1 MTITAGEDRLA
12 PDQLPVRVPAS
23 ASEATSVETRI
34 GYLLSAAHEDLPG
47 AHEVLGRL
55 RSELPGALRDA
66 FEREEAEALLD
77 VHKAMY
83 AIYELPLSDP
93 LFPGTVHQH
102 SPWLAE
108 VRWQIEQA
116 WLRFELAAIRHR
128 LPDPAAVANGD
139 AIGAWFLA
147 EAAHETELD
156 RRVVRFLAEEADLD
170 QFKLFVLS
178 DGPLNYRFFDALVLA
193 EIHFS
198 ERVKEEI
205 SQHMWDEC
213 GNGDGA
219 LAHTVQFTR
228 TLRTLGLTLPR
239 IPVWED
245 WRPYA
250 GHNLYFLLGFHR
262 RHYLKALGS
271 LAMPELF
278 DSDRDQAVV
287 DGLERLGF
295 RGEKDFEYFFN
306 HVEGDADHGPS
317 WIERVIVPAVEANPA
332 AAIELAIGGALRM
345 EAMRRYNGYLAS
357 RFGLIQHAAA
367 GPGPLP

>member
-1 MTITAGEDRLA
+1 MTISARDDRLA
-12 PDQLPVRVPAS
+12 PRGLPIRVPAS
-23 ASEATSVETRI
+23 AAEATNVETQV
-34 GYLLSAAHEDLPG
+34 GYLLSG
-47 AHEVLGRL
+47 AHT
-55 RSELPGALRDA
+55 ELPGAGEVLARLRSSLPGVLDA
-66 FEREEAEALLD
+66 AFGREDAAALLD
-77 VHKAMY
+77 VQKALY

-93 LFPGTVHQH
+93 LFPGTAHQH

-108 VRWQIEQA
+108 VRWQIESA
-116 WLRFELAAIRHR
+116 WLRFELAGIQHR
-128 LPDPAAVANGD
+128 LPDPAAVQTGEG
-139 AIGAWFLA
+139 ISAWFMQ
-147 EAAHETELD
+147 EAANETELD
-156 RRVVRFLAEEADLD
+156 RRVVSFLAREADLE

-193 EIHFS
+193 EVHFS

-205 SQHMWDEC
+205 SHHMWDEC

-219 LAHTVQFTR
+219 YSHTVQFSR
-228 TLRTLGLTLPR
+228 TLQTLGLTLPR
-239 IPVWED
+239 VPVWED

-262 RHYLKALGS
+262 RHYFKSLGS

-278 DSDRDQAVV
+278 DSARDQAVV

-295 RGEKDFEYFFN
+295 RGDADFEYYLN

-317 WIERVIVPAVEANPA
+317 WIDHVIVPAVEAEPA
-332 AAIELAIGGALRM
+332 SAIELATGGALRM

-357 RFGLIQHAAA
+357 RFGLIQHA
-367 GPGPLP
+367 GVG

>member
-1 MTITAGEDRLA
+1 MTITASDDRLA
-12 PDQLPVRVPAS
+12 PDQLPVRVPAR
-23 ASEATSVETRI
+23 AADATSLETQV
-34 GYLLSAAHEDLPG
+34 GYLLSAAHDDLPE
-47 AHEVLGRL
+47 ADDVLARL
-55 RSELPGALRDA
+55 RSGLPDA
-66 FEREEAEALLD
+66 VRAAFGREDPDALLD

-108 VRWQIEQA
+108 VRWRVEHA
-116 WLRFELAAIRHR
+116 WLGFEMAKIQHR
-128 LPDPAAVANGD
+128 LPDPDSVATGEQ
-139 AIGAWFLA
+139 ITSWFVE
-147 EAAHETELD
+147 EAANETELD
-156 RRVVRFLAEEADLD
+156 RRVVRFLAQEADLE

-205 SQHMWDEC
+205 SHHMWDEC

-219 LAHTVQFTR
+219 YAHTVQFTR

-250 GHNLYFLLGFHR
+250 GHNLYFLFGFHR
-262 RHYLKALGS
+262 QHYLKSLGS

-278 DSDRDQAVV
+278 DPARDQAVV

-295 RGEKDFEYFFN
+295 RGDRDFEYFFN

-332 AAIELAIGGALRM
+332 AAIELATGGALRM

-357 RFGLIQHAAA
+357 RFGLIQPAVI
-367 GPGPLP
+367 